1 MTWQQKI
8 DDALTARRRA
18 DAWRRR
24 YAVTQGAGRWLQAGG
39 RQYLNFSSNDYLGL
53 SQHPAIIRAWQ
64 QGAERYGVGSGGSG
78 HVSGYTTAHQ
88 ALEEELAAVQATLA
102 EESLQHSWAGRLGMA
117 IEPLTKPVG
126 FDWRTD
132 VALIGGIAAKEA
144 IVSTLGTAYSLGEQ
158 DPEEATSLAERL
170 AQDPNWNKATA
181 LSLMLFVLLYS
192 PCFVALVV
200 IRQEAGSW
208 GWVAFSMIFNT
219 VFAYGVAAAAY
230 RICMAL

>member
-1 MTWQQKI
+1 
-8 DDALTARRRA
+8 
-18 DAWRRR
+18 
-24 YAVTQGAGRWLQAGG
+24 
-39 RQYLNFSSNDYLGL
+39 
-53 SQHPAIIRAWQ
+53 
-64 QGAERYGVGSGGSG
+64 
-78 HVSGYTTAHQ
+78 
-88 ALEEELAAVQATLA
+88 
-102 EESLQHSWAGRLGMA
+102 MA

-192 PCFVALVV
+192 PCSWPSWSSVRRRA
-200 IRQEAGSW
+200 AGVGLRS
-208 GWVAFSMIFNT
+208 A
-219 VFAYGVAAAAY
+219 
-230 RICMAL
+230 

>member
-1 MTWQQKI
+1 MAGFGHHVVHVFLHGFHFGEHSILDVHATAQQISGHRLQVKL
-8 DDALTARRRA
+8 ALAHRHRA
-18 DAWRRR
+18 DC
-24 YAVTQGAGRWLQAGG
+24 TK
-39 RQYLNFSSNDYLGL
+39 RQ
-53 SQHPAIIRAWQ
+53 
-64 QGAERYGVGSGGSG
+64 
-78 HVSGYTTAHQ
+78 
-88 ALEEELAAVQATLA
+88 
-102 EESLQHSWAGRLGMA
+102 
-117 IEPLTKPVG
+117 
-126 FDWRTD
+126 
-132 VALIGGIAAKEA
+132 AAKEA